1 MGFTQ
6 MFSAYSVTQL
16 QQEPLLLQVPA
27 LTQSRGTS
35 CGEAVIVMAY
45 NYAHPQTPLHEA
57 DVIAYAAE
65 NGFFTESEEPF
76 TSPVNMANI
85 VRNYTF
91 GYSVGTVSNADQG
104 LALLIRE
111 LKNGNPVIIDV
122 LTHFDDP
129 QSSAHFVLVTGI
141 SVDPNDANAITIY
154 FNNPLTGASESAP
167 WGGDVGFW
175 NAWQNNPDP
184 GGPGWWLVIS

>member
-6 MFSAYSVTQL
+6 MFSSYSVTQL
-16 QQEPLLLQVPA
+16 QQEPLLLQVPT

-76 TSPVNMANI
+76 TSPFNMANI

-91 GYSVGTVSNADQG
+91 GYSVGTVSNADQS
-104 LALLIRE
+104 LTLLIRE
-111 LKNGNPVIIDV
+111 LKNGNPVIVDV

-129 QSSAHFVLVTGI
+129 QSSAHFVWSPASLLTKTMQTQLRSSTTIRSQAQASPLPGAAMWAFGT
-141 SVDPNDANAITIY
+141 PGKIT
-154 FNNPLTGASESAP
+154 PTPAAP
-167 WGGDVGFW
+167 AGGW
-175 NAWQNNPDP
+175 
-184 GGPGWWLVIS
+184 